1 MRLVVPPLAGA
12 AAYRFRAA
20 ADQDFRE
27 IVIDSVQRRP
37 QVRIVNLRDGEYYF
51 GVRGVDANGL
61 QGQEALGRF
70 KLARPP
76 APEVTDPSE
85 PAAASETA
93 APATPESPAP
103 ARSPS
108 PAATQ

>member
-12 AAYRFRAA
+12 AAYRFRSA

-27 IVIDSVQRRP
+27 IVIDNVQRRP

-61 QGQEALGRF
+61 QGQEAFGRF

-85 PAAASETA
+85 PAAPSA
-93 APATPESPAP
+93 PESP